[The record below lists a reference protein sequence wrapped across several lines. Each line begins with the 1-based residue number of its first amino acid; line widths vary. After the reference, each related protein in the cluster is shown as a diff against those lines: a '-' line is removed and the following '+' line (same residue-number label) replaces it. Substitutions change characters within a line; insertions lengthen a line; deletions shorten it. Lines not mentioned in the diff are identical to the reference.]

1 MIKKMTNAGTFSFSD
16 VDVET
21 SSQQSDEIL
30 SLRWNNHLI
39 AFQSLLANVRNQ
51 SYFSDVSVA
60 CSGKLY
66 AVHKLVLSSCS
77 DYFSSILHATNCPQP
92 VIVLKDITNYDF
104 EALLSYMYLGEV
116 NIRQDKLPSFLQAS
130 ESLGIKGLVTSENS
144 ALAECVLEDPSCN
157 VLSPNVI
164 KSQVKDFPAQNNP
177 DPTSSQ
183 HSQAYNEPV
192 SCSILKPSSN
202 NKEDTQSVK
211 RKLPI
216 SESTALLPAVES
228 STEII
233 YDHDQNIELNVKLK
247 KKKLNHSENGN
258 KDSDMASDDCSLN
271 TDIGELYE
279 EASFETMPQVCV
291 NIKEEPEA
299 TLSERQNLLTTK
311 NQKSA
316 SDDQCEVLGLS
327 DTEDDCTSSSRQE
340 SAMGLA
346 EIISEAL
353 IDREDA
359 VHYLSAL
366 GCDDLQPD
374 DKDKP
379 PLPEPETCLLQLE
392 PSTGRPVLQM
402 TSESNSRPLLADLKT
417 IRPKTSVALKTC
429 TPYIPVVSKPI
440 FDSVPLGDLI
450 SLSNA
455 APSRPS
461 SSNVPVLATSRS
473 VTTGPA
479 YSTQYA
485 LACQYCGKEF
495 AFGSDLRRHA
505 RTHTGE
511 KPFSCPHCN
520 FRSSQRYNLERHKKT
535 HEPKST
541 DVPKAEKHALPST

>member
-1 MIKKMTNAGTFSFSD
+1 MM
-16 VDVET
+16 V
-21 SSQQSDEIL
+21 L
-30 SLRWNNHLI
+30 
-39 AFQSLLANVRNQ
+39 

-104 EALLSYMYLGEV
+104 EALLSYMYL
-116 NIRQDKLPSFLQAS
+116 
-130 ESLGIKGLVTSENS
+130 
-144 ALAECVLEDPSCN
+144 
-157 VLSPNVI
+157 
-164 KSQVKDFPAQNNP
+164 
-177 DPTSSQ
+177 
-183 HSQAYNEPV
+183 
-192 SCSILKPSSN
+192 
-202 NKEDTQSVK
+202 
-211 RKLPI
+211 
-216 SESTALLPAVES
+216 
-228 STEII
+228 
-233 YDHDQNIELNVKLK
+233 
-247 KKKLNHSENGN
+247 ENGN

-279 EASFETMPQVCV
+279 EASFETM
-291 NIKEEPEA
+291 
-299 TLSERQNLLTTK
+299 
-311 NQKSA
+311 
-316 SDDQCEVLGLS
+316 VLGLS